1 VQPATPRGLG
11 AIRAAERDRAMSLL
25 SADQRLQ
32 IVALIVNFLGMPVQP
47 QALQALVGL
56 ELRAR
61 VRATDPMRVASWVLA
76 QALAQPDHTMLKQI
90 VGLVDGAGT
99 LLEVHALIGQLD
111 NGQTPWTPP
120 PVALW
125 VPADWPFVD
134 RDDLR
139 ATLDE
144 MAVGHPPA
152 AITVEGPMGFGK
164 KTMWLYID
172 RLATQLGTFST
183 VYSELR
189 QQPVPGALD
198 SIVLDL
204 RDKLELG
211 FPDDPTHTEP
221 ERRAVVLARD
231 LVLDAADRTNPVWF
245 VVNIVETAGL
255 EDGLLRFVDELLR
268 LVQLEPESTPLRI
281 VLLSDSAS
289 LSGLTNLPPIAAR
302 RPLPDVAITAIK
314 AWLVAAV
321 PNKPTTLYD
330 IAAHRV
336 VERVADA
343 DSFHRLEMLKRHLKA
358 TYQTLAG
365 TPDG

>member
-1 VQPATPRGLG
+1 MRPAAPRRF
-11 AIRAAERDRAMSLL
+11 AATRVAERDRPMSLL

-32 IVALIVNFLGMPVQP
+32 IVALLVNFLGMPVQP

-56 ELRAR
+56 ELRGR
-61 VRATDPMRVASWVLA
+61 VKATDPTRVADWVLA
-76 QALAQPDHTMLKQI
+76 QALAQPNHRMLKQI
-90 VGLVDGAGT
+90 VGQVDGAGT
-99 LLEVHALIGQLD
+99 LLEVHALIGRLD
-111 NGQTPWTPP
+111 NGETPWTPP
-120 PVALW
+120 PEALW

-144 MAVGHPPA
+144 MALGRPPA
-152 AITVEGPMGFGK
+152 AITVEGPMGYGK

-172 RLATQLGTFST
+172 RLASQLGTFSA

-189 QQPVPGALD
+189 RQPVAGALD
-198 SIVLDL
+198 SVVLDL

-231 LVLDAADRTNPVWF
+231 LVLDAADRTDPVWF

-268 LVQLEPESTPLRI
+268 LVQLEPDATPLRI
-281 VLLSDSAS
+281 ILLSDSAS

-302 RPLPDVAITAIK
+302 RPLPDVAITAITR
-314 AWLVAAV
+314 WLVAAV
-321 PNKPTTLYD
+321 PNKPETLYD
-330 IAAHRV
+330 IAANRV
-336 VERVADA
+336 VERVAEADA
-343 DSFHRLEMLKRHLKA
+343 FHRLEMLKRHLKA